1 MSPPGGRPGSYMQ
14 GDGPQY
20 VMKQQGLLASML
32 KHSASA
38 MHIVPPL
45 LALLVADEELDEL
58 AEVLLD
64 DDEEEEEELLDDEEV
79 PDEEVLDDEE
89 VPDDDEE
96 EPLADP
102 PVPDDVVELGGSN
115 MSSSLP
121 SAQLVELPTTQASAT
136 PKRMTATFELFSA
149 AIG

>member
-1 MSPPGGRPGSYMQ
+1 MQ

-20 VMKQQGLLASML
+20 VMKQQGLPGSMP

-45 LALLVADEELDEL
+45 LALLVADEELEL
-58 AEVLLD
+58 AEVLLDD
-64 DDEEEEEELLDDEEV
+64 DDEEEEEELLDDEVVPDDEV
-79 PDEEVLDDEE
+79 PDDDDE
-89 VPDDDEE
+89 PDDDEE
-96 EPLADP
+96 EPLPDP

-121 SAQLVELPTTQASAT
+121 SAQLAELPTTQASAT
-136 PKRMTATFELFSA
+136 PKRTTATFELFSA